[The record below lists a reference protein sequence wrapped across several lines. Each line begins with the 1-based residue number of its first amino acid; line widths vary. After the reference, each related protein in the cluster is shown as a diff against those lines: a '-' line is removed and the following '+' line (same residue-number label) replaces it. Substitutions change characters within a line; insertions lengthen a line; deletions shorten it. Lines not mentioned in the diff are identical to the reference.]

1 VLVRD
6 SRDSNSQ
13 SATQRFFIVD
23 AETNEVT
30 RHALTNEAY
39 TDEQFQDLLTQVGFG
54 DIRFFPSLVGVEVEE
69 ESQSANLVIVGTER

>member
-1 VLVRD
+1 
-6 SRDSNSQ
+6 
-13 SATQRFFIVD
+13 
-23 AETNEVT
+23 VT